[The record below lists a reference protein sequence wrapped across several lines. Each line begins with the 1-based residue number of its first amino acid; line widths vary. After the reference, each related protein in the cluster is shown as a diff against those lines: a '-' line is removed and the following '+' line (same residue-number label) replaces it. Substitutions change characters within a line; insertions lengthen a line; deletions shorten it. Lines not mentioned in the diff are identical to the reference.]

1 MNLSSLLNKVLP
13 VSLNRYY
20 IEIPDCLF
28 QTDVEE
34 FDAEENLSEL
44 YRYTIKF
51 TSNESDIKPQQ
62 MLRKNV
68 WLHMQDTP
76 GIMGKVLPG
85 ITRKTVHGIITGFRR
100 LQGSADQVFYEIE
113 IKPFISLLEK
123 QFRSHR
129 FFVNKSVPEV
139 VSQILTE
146 HGLAGWQ
153 YQFTLKQDYPKREQI
168 NQYQES
174 DLTFIQRLLAEVGIF
189 YYFRLQEDART
200 EVVHF
205 GDSQAAFEA
214 GKTLPLSSPSGM
226 GDGGTDSIWG
236 LSQHHQVVQA
246 GVTAKDYNHREA
258 QYILRSA
265 EADMTRGDGDE
276 TNYGKVY
283 NYRARHPQ
291 SGDKFDPS
299 AETANFYA
307 RLDHERFLASQTLV
321 TGASTDPCLAAGQ
334 VITVTDSNFPPSLP
348 ELFLNPLVL
357 VRLGFIASRKSAM
370 RVLIGAVPYSETI
383 CWRPELLE
391 RPKVSG
397 TMTARVTSAKDN
409 DIYAWQDA
417 SGLYRVV
424 FDADEES
431 KDRGQE
437 SMPVRLAKPYG
448 GDMYGFHFPL
458 IQGTEVAIAF
468 REGDPD
474 QPYIAHALHDSRHV
488 DHVTEK
494 NSTRNVIRTAGLNKL
509 RMEDKRGEEHIKL
522 STEYGGK
529 TQLNLGHNVNSKRVL
544 RGKGAELRTDEW
556 VSVRGGKG
564 VLLSADFQPDASST
578 MLEMDG
584 AIEQLEQALTLA
596 RSLQT
601 AAKGAKTIPAD
612 INGHRALNESLR
624 YLKMPGLVAHA
635 PAGVGILSPEAIRL
649 ASGEKSIGLMSGKNT
664 DISAGESFTVTASES
679 VSLFAADAGMQL
691 YAGAGKLDI
700 QALGG
705 ELNTTAKENI
715 SISSG
720 EGSITVSANSELVLL
735 CGGAYIKLSDGN
747 IEIGCPGN
755 ISLKA
760 ANVDQTGPGSLDSEP
775 IAFPK
780 GYSGSFTLKDPE
792 SGEIKPFTNYRVT
805 TAEGEVLTGISDSSG
820 KTSHLYSSMPGEMK
834 IEFPDNRKEE
844 GPGHWITV
852 DHDFHGLKN
861 SAIFAINRLTSM
873 GDEGRLF
880 GSNGKDYMN
889 TKKDKIQEWSPL
901 PSDATEEVI
910 NKSAIHRYGE
920 KRKITQTFLEG
931 DDVWA
936 VGGKSWHWQP
946 VTADDVYEEK
956 K

>member
-1 MNLSSLLNKVLP
+1 MNLSSLLNKVFP

-20 IEIPDCLF
+20 LEVPDCVF

-51 TSNESDIKPQQ
+51 TSDESDIKPQQ

-76 GIMGKVLPG
+76 GILDKVLPG
-85 ITRKTVHGIITGFRR
+85 ITRKTVHGIVTGFRR
-100 LQGSADQVFYEIE
+100 LQGSADQVLYEIE

-139 VSQILTE
+139 VAQILAE

-153 YQFTLKQDYPKREQI
+153 YQFTLKKDYPKREQI

-189 YYFRLQEDART
+189 YYFRVQEDART
-200 EVVHF
+200 EVIHF

-258 QYILRSA
+258 QYILRSV

-291 SGDKFDPS
+291 SGDKYDPS

-307 RLDHERFLASQTLV
+307 RLDHERFLASQTLI

-334 VITVTDSNFPPSLP
+334 VITVTDTNFPPSLP
-348 ELFLNPLVL
+348 ELFLNPLIL

-397 TMTARVTSAKDN
+397 TMTARITSAKDN

-424 FDADEES
+424 FDADEER

-522 STEYGGK
+522 STEYAGK
-529 TQLNLGHNVNSKRVL
+529 TQLNLGHNVDDDRLL
-544 RGKGAELRTDEW
+544 RGEGAELRTDDW
-556 VSVRGGKG
+556 VAVRGGKG
-564 VLLSADFQPDASST
+564 VFISADAQQSAQGR
-578 MLEMDG
+578 MMDMEE
-584 AIEQLEQALTLA
+584 AIRQLKNALSLA
-596 RSLQT
+596 KS
-601 AAKGAKTIPAD
+601 
-612 INGHRALNESLR
+612 LNEIAQKAEATQGDSDSHEELNNALED
-624 YLKMPGLVAHA
+624 LKQAGILAHA
-635 PAGVGILSPEAIRL
+635 PEGIGIVSPKSVRM
-649 ASGEKSIGLMSGKNT
+649 ASGGASVGLMSGKNT
-664 DISAGESFTVTASES
+664 DISAGESITLAATKTVS
-679 VSLFAADAGMQL
+679 VFAQGEGMQL
-691 YAGAGKLDI
+691 IAGAGKLDI
-700 QALGG
+700 QAQKG
-705 ELNTTAKENI
+705 ELNAAAQQDIT
-715 SISSG
+715 ISSA
-720 EGSITVSANSELVLL
+720 EGKVTVSASQELTIT
-735 CGGAYIKLSDGN
+735 CGGAYIKLSGGN
-747 IEIGCPGN
+747 IEIGAPGN
-755 ISLKA
+755 ILLKC
-760 ANVDQTGPGSLDSEP
+760 ANAQKMGPATLDSP
-775 IAFPK
+775 PHTFPK
-780 GYSGSFTLKDPE
+780 GYGEGFTLKDLE
-792 SGEIKPFTNYRVT
+792 SGEIQPFTFYRVT
-805 TAEGEVLTGISDSSG
+805 TGEGEVYEGVSDEHG
-820 KTSHLYSSMPGEMK
+820 KTMRIFTAMPSALK
-834 IEFPDNRKEE
+834 IEFPDEEMTDIKEE
-844 GPGHWITV
+844 
-852 DHDFHGLKN
+852 K
-861 SAIFAINRLTSM
+861 
-873 GDEGRLF
+873 
-880 GSNGKDYMN
+880 
-889 TKKDKIQEWSPL
+889 
-901 PSDATEEVI
+901 
-910 NKSAIHRYGE
+910 
-920 KRKITQTFLEG
+920 
-931 DDVWA
+931 
-936 VGGKSWHWQP
+936 
-946 VTADDVYEEK
+946 
-956 K
+956 

>member
-1 MNLSSLLNKVLP
+1 MNLSSLLNKVFP

-20 IEIPDCLF
+20 LEIPDCVF

-51 TSNESDIKPQQ
+51 TSDESDIKPQQ
-62 MLRKNV
+62 MLRKSV

-76 GIMGKVLPG
+76 GILDKVLPG
-85 ITRKTVHGIITGFRR
+85 ITRKTVHGIVTGFRR
-100 LQGSADQVFYEIE
+100 LQGSADQVLYEIE

-139 VSQILTE
+139 VAQILAE

-168 NQYQES
+168 NQYQEN
-174 DLTFIQRLLAEVGIF
+174 DLTFIQRLQAEVGIF

-291 SGDKFDPS
+291 SGDKYDPS

-307 RLDHERFLASQTLV
+307 RLDHERFLASQTLI

-334 VITVTDSNFPPSLP
+334 VITVTDTNSPPSLP
-348 ELFLNPLVL
+348 ELFLNPLIL

-509 RMEDKRGEEHIKL
+509 RMEDKRGEEHVKL

-529 TQLNLGHNVNSKRVL
+529 TQLNLGHNVDDDRLL
-544 RGKGAELRTDEW
+544 RGEGAELRTDDW
-556 VSVRGGKG
+556 VAVRGGKG
-564 VLLSADFQPDASST
+564 VFISADAQQSAQGR
-578 MLEMDG
+578 MMDMEE
-584 AIEQLEQALTLA
+584 AIRQLKNALSLA
-596 RSLQT
+596 KS
-601 AAKGAKTIPAD
+601 
-612 INGHRALNESLR
+612 LNEIAQKAEATQGDSDSHEELNNALED
-624 YLKMPGLVAHA
+624 LKQAGILAHA
-635 PAGVGILSPEAIRL
+635 PEGIGIVSPKSVRM
-649 ASGEKSIGLMSGKNT
+649 ASGGASVGLMSGKNT
-664 DISAGESFTVTASES
+664 DISAGESITLAATKTVS
-679 VSLFAADAGMQL
+679 VFAQGEGMQL
-691 YAGAGKLDI
+691 IAGAGKLDI
-700 QALGG
+700 QAQKG
-705 ELNTTAKENI
+705 ELNAAAQQDIT
-715 SISSG
+715 ISST
-720 EGSITVSANSELVLL
+720 EGKVTVSASQELTIT
-735 CGGAYIKLSDGN
+735 CGGAYIKLSGGN
-747 IEIGCPGN
+747 IEMGAPGN
-755 ISLKA
+755 ILLKC
-760 ANVDQTGPGSLDSEP
+760 ANAQKMGPATLDTP
-775 IAFPK
+775 PHTFPK
-780 GYSGSFTLKDPE
+780 GYGEGFTLKDSE
-792 SGEIKPFTNYRVT
+792 SGEIQPFTFYRVT
-805 TAEGEVLTGISDSSG
+805 TGEGEVYEGVSDEHG
-820 KTSHLYSSMPGEMK
+820 KTMRIFTAMPSALK
-834 IEFPDNRKEE
+834 IEFPDEEMTDIKEE
-844 GPGHWITV
+844 
-852 DHDFHGLKN
+852 K
-861 SAIFAINRLTSM
+861 
-873 GDEGRLF
+873 
-880 GSNGKDYMN
+880 
-889 TKKDKIQEWSPL
+889 
-901 PSDATEEVI
+901 
-910 NKSAIHRYGE
+910 
-920 KRKITQTFLEG
+920 
-931 DDVWA
+931 
-936 VGGKSWHWQP
+936 
-946 VTADDVYEEK
+946 
-956 K
+956 